1 MSNKLISLTSAELIA
16 RGDEEAR
23 KEARRRH
30 ERRLARGKRPIAA
43 ICEFLGEPLPEK
55 VAKKAAS
62 APAPESAPASAPV
75 TPEDDGLMT
84 LEFAKLRALGREL
97 EVKGKS
103 RLTLVERIRA
113 ARLAKAKPAPAPSA
127 SASPDAAAIAAIAT
141 KAALAAVDAWVKAN
155 NG

>member
-1 MSNKLISLTSAELIA
+1 MNKLIGLTSAELIA
-16 RGDEEAR
+16 LGTEEAR
-23 KEARRRH
+23 AEALRRH
-30 ERRLARGKRPIAA
+30 EKRLARDKRPIPA
-43 ICEFLGEPLPEK
+43 ICEFLGLPMPEK
-55 VAKKAAS
+55 VAKKAAP
-62 APAPESAPASAPV
+62 APAPASAPASAPV

-113 ARLAKAKPAPAPSA
+113 ARLAKAKPAAPVA

-155 NG
+155 S